1 MKENFNQKDISFDI
15 DLENIKQ
22 DTITTKNPRMSKDIK
37 KPEIIP
43 NIEDPNE
50 VNKEQVLYKCPNCNR
65 KFKREGYA
73 KHVPICAR
81 VFKNK
86 KETENKVEKKEKI
99 EKINLNEKK
108 PGGNKSKWENQSNE
122 LRALIHNKRAEKDKI
137 NNNKEIKIEIEE
149 PKKHIDNN
157 LEGNGSPTNSNLQ
170 YYKKDGK
177 IFIECELCNKK
188 FTKINYES
196 HLNDC
201 KKKYK
206 EKKNG
211 LDKNNI
217 NIINSNNYNRNNPI
231 IINNNFNKNVNING
245 FNNNNNNQMSRKP
258 MMPAVTYGSNKPKF
272 TVKFKK

>member
-1 MKENFNQKDISFDI
+1 MKDNFDHKGLSFDI

-22 DTITTKNPRMSKDIK
+22 DTITTKNPKLNKEAK
-37 KPEIIP
+37 KPEVIP
-43 NIEDPNE
+43 NIEDPKE
-50 VNKEQVLYKCPNCNR
+50 ANKEQILYKCPNCGR
-65 KFKREGYA
+65 KFKREAYA

-81 VFKNK
+81 VFQNK
-86 KETENKVEKKEKI
+86 KEQENKNEKKEKN
-99 EKINLNEKK
+99 EKPSLNEKK
-108 PGGNKSKWENQSNE
+108 IGGNKSKWENQSNE
-122 LRALIHNKRAEKDKI
+122 LRALIHNKRAEKDKN

-149 PKKHIDNN
+149 PKKHIDNIN
-157 LEGNGSPTNSNLQ
+157 DDSSSPLNRNLQ

-177 IFIECELCNKK
+177 VFIQCDLCNKN

-211 LDKNNI
+211 IDKSNNI
-217 NIINSNNYNRNNPI
+217 NYNRNNPVNFNI
-231 IINNNFNKNVNING
+231 NINNNFNRNING
-245 FNNNNNNQMSRKP
+245 FNNNKNNQMERKP
-258 MMPAVTYGSNKPKF
+258 IMPAVTYGSNKPKF

>member
-1 MKENFNQKDISFDI
+1 MKSNFGQKDISFDI

-22 DTITTKNPRMSKDIK
+22 NTITTKNQKNNPNIK

-50 VNKEQVLYKCPNCNR
+50 ANKEQVLYQCPNCGR
-65 KFKREGYA
+65 KFKREAYA

-81 VFKNK
+81 VFQNK
-86 KETENKVEKKEKI
+86 KEQENK
-99 EKINLNEKK
+99 NEKK
-108 PGGNKSKWENQSNE
+108 DKNDKPSLNDKKVGGNKSKWENQSNE
-122 LRALIHNKRAEKDKI
+122 LRALIHNKRAEKDK
-137 NNNKEIKIEIEE
+137 NNKEIKIEVEE

-157 LEGNGSPTNSNLQ
+157 YEGNSSPMNSNLQ

-177 IFIECELCNKK
+177 VFIQCDLCNKK

-206 EKKNG
+206 ERKNG
-211 LDKNNI
+211 MEKNNI
-217 NIINSNNYNRNNPI
+217 NNFNRNMPLNINSNNNFNRNM
-231 IINNNFNKNVNING
+231 NNNFN
-245 FNNNNNNQMSRKP
+245 NNQNERKP
-258 MMPAVTYGSNKPKF
+258 IMPAVTYGSNKPKF

>member
-1 MKENFNQKDISFDI
+1 MKENFGQKDISFDI

-22 DTITTKNPRMSKDIK
+22 NTITTKNQKLNKDAK

-50 VNKEQVLYKCPNCNR
+50 ANKEQVLYKCPNCGR
-65 KFKREGYA
+65 KFKREAYA

-81 VFKNK
+81 VFQK
-86 KETENKVEKKEKI
+86 EKKEKT
-99 EKINLNEKK
+99 EKISLNDKK
-108 PGGNKSKWENQSNE
+108 PGTNKSKWENQSNE
-122 LRALIHNKRAEKDKI
+122 LRALIHNKRAEKEKE

-149 PKKHIDNN
+149 PKKHIEYNLDGNSSPLNN
-157 LEGNGSPTNSNLQ
+157 NLQ

-177 IFIECELCNKK
+177 VFIQCDLCNKK
-188 FTKINYES
+188 FTKINYQS

-211 LDKNNI
+211 NDNINKNNNI
-217 NIINSNNYNRNNPI
+217 NNN
-231 IINNNFNKNVNING
+231 INNNLNINNNRGSPMNINFNNNNVING
-245 FNNNNNNQMSRKP
+245 FNNNNNQNTRKP

>member
-1 MKENFNQKDISFDI
+1 MKDNFENKGISFDI

-22 DTITTKNPRMSKDIK
+22 DTITTKNPKLNKEAK
-37 KPEIIP
+37 KPEVIP
-43 NIEDPNE
+43 NIEDPKE
-50 VNKEQVLYKCPNCNR
+50 ANKEQILYKCPNCGR
-65 KFKREGYA
+65 KFKREAYA

-81 VFKNK
+81 VFQNK
-86 KETENKVEKKEKI
+86 KEQDNKNDKKEKI
-99 EKINLNEKK
+99 EKPSLNDKK
-108 PGGNKSKWENQSNE
+108 IGGNKSKWENQSNE
-122 LRALIHNKRAEKDKI
+122 LRALIHNKRAEKEKDKN

-149 PKKHIDNN
+149 PKKHIDNIMDDN
-157 LEGNGSPTNSNLQ
+157 SSPLNRNLQ

-177 IFIECELCNKK
+177 VFIQCDLCNKN

-211 LDKNNI
+211 VDKNN
-217 NIINSNNYNRNNPI
+217 NLNYNRGNPVNFNI
-231 IINNNFNKNVNING
+231 NINNNFNRNING
-245 FNNNNNNQMSRKP
+245 FNNKNNQMERKP
-258 MMPAVTYGSNKPKF
+258 IIPAVTYGSNKPKF